1 MMKIRRAVVMGSG
14 VMGAQIAAVLAA
26 AGVRVHVL
34 DLAST
39 EPPKSLPKELQKDP
53 RLPKLLEKNFRSAR
67 SILAIEG
74 LKYLRPSPL
83 FSPSHMQN
91 IIPGNFD
98 DDMSVLADADWV
110 IEAVIEKLEIKKDLH
125 KKMAAVV
132 RPGVPVTTNTSGISL
147 VSICDGLPDH
157 YQAAFFGTHF
167 FNPPRYMRLLEVIAH
182 PGTDR
187 KLMDALSKWIDH
199 RLGKGLVEALDTVNF
214 IANRIGVFAN
224 QITLKHMADLN
235 LNIETV
241 DAITGKLMGRPSSA
255 TFRTMDVVG
264 LDTFVHVANN
274 TYDKAPDDPFREVFK
289 SPQWVLD
296 LIKAGTLG
304 QKSGDIGCFKKSA
317 DAAGKRVIL
326 AYRPD
331 TKTYEP
337 QNVAPVAWLEEASKI
352 SDLGQRFA
360 FIFKQSDKQS
370 GPAATFIWRIMRD
383 VWSYSALLL
392 DSIAAGDPRRV
403 DEAIRWGFNWEMG
416 PFELWQNLG
425 IDSVA
430 ERMTKEGAKLPAW
443 LKPGKTFYTDAK
455 PARTPTFL
463 AKSKKVLES
472 KSGTLRDLGDGVACF
487 EFHTKMN
494 ALDSVMMETLRKS
507 IAAVSKDFDA
517 LVIGNDA
524 DNFSAGAN
532 LKEIVGLIQ
541 KNDFNTID
549 SFIREFQGTLQ
560 MLKFAPFPSVSCP
573 RGLVLG
579 GGCET
584 SMHATLRVAAGE
596 TYAGLVEAGVGLI
609 PAGGGTKELALRAY
623 DFAAMAERGDPMQF
637 LQRAFL
643 LIGMAKVSTSGHD
656 ACEMGLLPQA
666 STLITLSKDHQIS
679 QAKHE
684 ALNMIRRGYV
694 PAQPRAAVAVAGD
707 PGIQTFRLML
717 YNMVEGRMIS
727 PHDALIATKMA
738 TVLCGGEVDAGSVI
752 SEQDFLDLERRVF
765 VELCREKKTQERIE
779 HMLKAGQA
787 LRN

>member
-34 DLAST
+34 DLASN
-39 EPPKSLPKELQKDP
+39 EPPTSLPKELQKDL
-53 RLPKLLEKNFRSAR
+53 RLPKLLQKNFRSTRA
-67 SILAIEG
+67 ILAVEG

-83 FSPSHMQN
+83 FSSSHLQN
-91 IIPGNFD
+91 IIPGNFE
-98 DDMSVLADADWV
+98 DDMAVLADADWV
-110 IEAVIEKLEIKKDLH
+110 IEAVIEKLDIKKELH
-125 KKMAAVV
+125 AKMAEIV
-132 RPGVPVTTNTSGISL
+132 RPGTPVTTNTSGINL
-147 VSICDGLPDH
+147 AAMCDDLPEH

-187 KLMDALSKWIDH
+187 KLMESLCHWIDH

-224 QITLKHMADLN
+224 QVTLKHMADLN

-241 DAITGKLMGRPSSA
+241 DAITGKLMGRPGSA

-289 SPQWVLD
+289 SPQWILD

-304 QKSGDIGCFKKSA
+304 QKSGDVGCFKKSA
-317 DAAGKRVIL
+317 DASGKRVIL
-326 AYRPD
+326 AYRPE
-331 TKTYEP
+331 TKTYVAQE
-337 QNVAPVAWLEEASKI
+337 VAPVVWLEEASKI
-352 SDLGQRFA
+352 SDLGQRFE
-360 FIFKQSDKQS
+360 FIFKQTD
-370 GPAATFIWRIMRD
+370 PAATFIWRIMRD
-383 VWSYSALLL
+383 VWSYSSLLL
-392 DSIAAGDPRRV
+392 DTIAAGDPRRV
-403 DEAIRWGFNWEMG
+403 DEAIRWGFNWDLG
-416 PFELWQNLG
+416 PFELWQTLG
-425 IDSVA
+425 VDAVA
-430 ERMTKEGAKLPAW
+430 ARMKKEGAKLTHA
-443 LKPGKTFYTDAK
+443 GKVFYTDAK
-455 PARTPTFL
+455 PARTPSFL
-463 AKSKKVLES
+463 SRSKTVFES
-472 KSGTLRDLGDGVACF
+472 RSATLRDLGDGVACF

-494 ALDSVMMETLRKS
+494 ALDRLMMETLQKS
-507 IAAVSKDFDA
+507 VVAVAKDFDA

-532 LKEIVGLIQ
+532 LKEILGLIQ
-541 KNDFNTID
+541 KGDFPTID
-549 SFIREFQGTLQ
+549 GFIRQFQGTLQ
-560 MLKFAPFPSVSCP
+560 MVKFASFPSVSCP

-584 SMHATLRVAAGE
+584 ALHATLRVATGE

-623 DFAAMAERGDPMQF
+623 DQMAMAERGDPMHF

-643 LIGMAKVSTSGHD
+643 LIGMARVSTSGFD
-656 ACEMGLLPQA
+656 AAEMGMFPQG
-666 STLITLSKDHQIS
+666 STLITLAKDHQIS

-684 ALNMIRRGYV
+684 ALNLVRRGYI
-694 PAQPRAAVAVAGD
+694 PAQPRTAVTVVGD
-707 PGIQTFRLML
+707 PGIQTFKLML
-717 YNMVEGRMIS
+717 YNMVEGRQIS
-727 PHDALIATKMA
+727 AHDALVATKMA
-738 TVLCGGEVDAGSVI
+738 TVLCGGEVDSGSVI
-752 SEQDFLDLERRVF
+752 SENDFLDLERRAF
-765 VELCREKKTQERIE
+765 VDLCREPKTMARIE
-779 HMLKAGQA
+779 HMLKSGQA